1 MNAAIFANTIRLFN
15 TTQIKNYFLI
25 VEALSE
31 LNRHLSF
38 FFKWKIIR
46 HSLSV
51 YYLKLLQHAICLNR
65 FLMNV
70 FAIHR
75 FFVRNIALAK

>member
-38 FFKWKIIR
+38 FLNGKLYDTLCLSII
-46 HSLSV
+46 
-51 YYLKLLQHAICLNR
+51 
-65 FLMNV
+65 
-70 FAIHR
+70 
-75 FFVRNIALAK
+75 

>member
-15 TTQIKNYFLI
+15 TIQIKNYFLI
-25 VEALSE
+25 VEALTE

-38 FFKWKIIR
+38 F
-46 HSLSV
+46 LNGNYTTPSV
-51 YYLKLLQHAICLNR
+51 YYLKLLQHAICLNW